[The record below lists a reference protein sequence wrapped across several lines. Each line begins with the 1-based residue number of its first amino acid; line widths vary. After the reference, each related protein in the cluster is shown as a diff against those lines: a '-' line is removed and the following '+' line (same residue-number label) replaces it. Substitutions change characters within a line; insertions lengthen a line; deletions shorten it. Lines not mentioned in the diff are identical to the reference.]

1 VSISVSGAPSATTAQ
16 RAATSPVQRI
26 AGWLTTIHHAT
37 IGASLLVAS
46 ALWLVVA
53 TAIGVVLGFDRL
65 DAGSAVVDAGALTQL
80 FSLHRFALVFGVAAP
95 AMLGLVVWS
104 LPAQLHAANLSLP
117 RLAAFGWWSWLVGSV
132 IVLVSYLGNGG
143 PGGGDAQY
151 VETYLLGLGIVL
163 VALAVIAVSV
173 AATVLTR
180 RNGRALSDVPVG
192 AFAALVTALG
202 VVLTLPVALGTIIFV
217 WLDYV
222 NARVAFGGA
231 DLIDTWLGWV
241 AREPHTLLVVVPAL
255 GVLADAVVRTAR
267 GRQPLRG
274 VVLIGV
280 GISLSVVASS
290 ATQQAHVFALGDT
303 PTGTLQSFVPYALFN
318 LVPLLAPLVVVLLSL
333 LALRAGT
340 PGISGAF
347 VASFLGVGMIFT
359 GLVGSAAMHLD
370 ALELVGTVFGEAT
383 LVYVVYGAVLAA
395 IGGITLHAGSVT
407 GRALPD
413 GKVVLIALLGFVA
426 TVLASLPHY
435 VAGFLDQPANVASGF
450 DDSGLVGVTNVIV
463 ALGHLLMLVTLL
475 GFVGLVA
482 TSRRGD
488 ALTDRY
494 QQEQPA

>member
-1 VSISVSGAPSATTAQ
+1 MSISVSGAPSTATAPQTSHSPLQ
-16 RAATSPVQRI
+16 RV
-26 AGWLTTIHHAT
+26 AGWVTTIHHAT
-37 IGASLLVAS
+37 IGASLLVTS
-46 ALWLVVA
+46 ALWLVLVS
-53 TAIGVVLGFDRL
+53 AIGVVLGFDRL
-65 DAGSAVVDAGALTQL
+65 DSGSAVVDAGALTQL
-80 FSLHRFALVFGVAAP
+80 FSLTRFALVFGVAAP

-143 PGGGDAQY
+143 PGGGNPQY

-173 AATVLTR
+173 AATVVTR
-180 RNGRALSDVPVG
+180 RNGRALADVPVG

-202 VVLTLPVALGTIIFV
+202 LVLTLPVALGTIIYV

-231 DLIDTWLGWV
+231 DLIDAWLGWV
-241 AREPHTLLVVVPAL
+241 VREPHTLLVAVPAL
-255 GVLADAVVRTAR
+255 GVLADAVVRTAK

-290 ATQQAHVFALGDT
+290 ATQQAHIFAPGDT
-303 PTGTLQSFVPYALFN
+303 PMGTLQSFVPYALFN
-318 LVPLLAPLVVVLLSL
+318 LLPLLAPLIVVLLSL
-333 LALRAGT
+333 LALRSGT

-347 VASFLGVGMIFT
+347 VAAFLGVGMIFT

-370 ALELVGTVFGEAT
+370 ALGLVGTVVGEAT
-383 LVYVVYGAVLAA
+383 LVYVVYGSVLAT

-413 GKVVLIALLGFVA
+413 GKVVLIALLGFLA

-463 ALGHLLMLVTLL
+463 AFGHLLMLVTLL
-475 GFVGLVA
+475 GFVGLVV

-488 ALTDRY
+488 SPADRY
-494 QQEQPA
+494 RLEQPA

>member
-1 VSISVSGAPSATTAQ
+1 
-16 RAATSPVQRI
+16 
-26 AGWLTTIHHAT
+26 
-37 IGASLLVAS
+37 
-46 ALWLVVA
+46 
-53 TAIGVVLGFDRL
+53 
-65 DAGSAVVDAGALTQL
+65 
-80 FSLHRFALVFGVAAP
+80 
-95 AMLGLVVWS
+95 
-104 LPAQLHAANLSLP
+104 
-117 RLAAFGWWSWLVGSV
+117 
-132 IVLVSYLGNGG
+132 
-143 PGGGDAQY
+143 
-151 VETYLLGLGIVL
+151 
-163 VALAVIAVSV
+163 
-173 AATVLTR
+173 
-180 RNGRALSDVPVG
+180 
-192 AFAALVTALG
+192 
-202 VVLTLPVALGTIIFV
+202 
-217 WLDYV
+217 
-222 NARVAFGGA
+222 
-231 DLIDTWLGWV
+231 
-241 AREPHTLLVVVPAL
+241 
-255 GVLADAVVRTAR
+255 
-267 GRQPLRG
+267 

-303 PTGTLQSFVPYALFN
+303 PTGTLQSFAPYALFN

-370 ALELVGTVFGEAT
+370 ALGLVGTVFGEAT

-435 VAGFLDQPANVASGF
+435 VAGFLDQPANDASGF
-450 DDSGLVGVTNVIV
+450 DDSGLVGVTNAIV

-475 GFVGLVA
+475 GFIGLVA

-494 QQEQPA
+494 RLEQPA